1 MLRACVRHRK
11 TWLALSGV
19 LALCFSAS
27 GADVKID
34 TDTFG
39 GLKARAIGPAVM
51 SGRIAAVAAVRGD
64 RLTIYAGAAGGGVW
78 KSTNGGLNFA
88 PVFDKD
94 TQSIGAIAID
104 PSNTNTVWVGT
115 GESWVRN
122 SVSVGTGLYKTTDGG
137 ENWQPAGLA
146 DSEHISRILVDPR
159 DGNKVFACALGHLW
173 NANAERGVFR
183 TTDGGK
189 TWKKILFVN
198 EDTGCGDLSADPQ
211 EPRILY
217 AGMWQVRRKP
227 WTFSSGGP
235 GSGLYRSTDGG
246 ETWQRMHKGLPEG
259 DLGRIGVAPAPSRPN
274 VVYAVVEAKK
284 TAFYRSDDLGE
295 TWTETNSSF
304 NVQGRPFYFATLT
317 VDPKDF
323 NRVYKPG
330 YGITVSEDGG
340 KTFGGVTV
348 GDSGFGGGGFHG
360 DVHALWIDPK
370 DSNILLIGTDGGV
383 YKSEDRGAHWRFLA
397 GLPVPQ
403 YYHVTYDMAEPY
415 NVYGGLQDNGTWMGP
430 SRHSGGIFGRHW
442 RVLGPGDGFWAQVD
456 SGDPGIVY
464 VEAQGGH
471 LIRVSNSTGKSKQI
485 APYAKAGEPDLRF
498 NWNTPIVVRPSR
510 GGSLYFGAQYLFR
523 STDRGESWQ
532 RLSPDL
538 TTNDPAKLKQEESGG
553 LTVDNTD
560 AEKHC
565 TIFAISESAKNP
577 EVVWVG
583 TDDGN
588 VQVTR
593 DGGKNWTN
601 VVANISGVPA
611 NTWVSSVEAG
621 NFDEGTAYVTFDG
634 HQSGDMKTYV
644 YRTRDFGKT
653 WQALATADLHGY
665 AHIIREDIVKPNLLF
680 LGTEFGLFISIDGGT
695 SWAQFTGGLPN
706 VAVRDIAIHPR
717 DADLILATHGR
728 GIYILDDVTPL
739 RSLTPE
745 ILDADATFLPAR
757 PPAMSVPNFEQ
768 RFDGDGEFIGQSVNE
783 GAAIN
788 YYLKKR
794 HMIGDL
800 RVEIYDAQGQQVYT
814 VPGERRR
821 GLNRVEWSLRSKGP
835 RTPPAVV
842 LVPDL
847 YTFMGP
853 LAAEGAYTVKL
864 IKGGQT
870 YTTELKVAGDPRSG
884 FTSEDRAL
892 ERKAAVQLFGMVER
906 LSYLAAAAAGL
917 RDQVADRAGK
927 LPAGDPLRKK
937 LEALRDS
944 VNKLSQSLAASREG
958 GYSGEIELREKVVG
972 LYGAV
977 NGYEGRPTASQLAQ
991 LEVLNKELDKAAAA
1005 LDGFTSKDAAAL
1017 NPQLEKKSFAP
1028 LKPLALDEWTKL
1040 TQKKS

>member
-1 MLRACVRHRK
+1 MFRSCVRHRMSC
-11 TWLALSGV
+11 LALAGI
-19 LALCFSAS
+19 LAVSFSAS
-27 GADVKID
+27 AADVKID
-34 TDTFG
+34 TETFG

-51 SGRIAAVAAVRGD
+51 SGRIAAIAASQGD
-64 RLTIYAGAAGGGVW
+64 RLTIYAGTAGGGVW
-78 KSTNGGLNFA
+78 KSTNGGVNFQ

-104 PSNTNTVWVGT
+104 PSNANTVWVGT

-137 ENWQPAGLA
+137 ENWQIAGLA
-146 DSEHISRILVDPR
+146 DSEHISRIVVDPR
-159 DGNKVFACALGHLW
+159 DGNKVFVCALGHLW

-183 TTDGGK
+183 TIDGGK
-189 TWKKILFVN
+189 TWKKVLYVN
-198 EDTGCGDLSADPQ
+198 EDTGCSDLSADPQ

-235 GSGLYRSTDGG
+235 GSGMYRSTDGG
-246 ETWQRMHKGLPEG
+246 ETWQRMTKGLPEG

-284 TAFYRSDDLGE
+284 TALYRSDDLGE
-295 TWTETNSSF
+295 TWTEINSSF

-317 VDPKDF
+317 VDPKDY

-330 YGITVSEDGG
+330 FFVTVSEDGG
-340 KTFGGVTV
+340 KTFSGVTV
-348 GDSGFGGGGFHG
+348 GDGGGFHG

-370 DSNILLIGTDGGV
+370 NPNNLLIGTDGGV
-383 YKSEDRGAHWRFLA
+383 YKSGDRGARWQILA

-403 YYHVTYDMAEPY
+403 FYHVAYDMAEPY
-415 NVYGGLQDNGTWMGP
+415 NVYGGLQDNGSWMGP
-430 SRHSGGIFGRHW
+430 SRHSGGIAGRHW
-442 RVLGPGDGFWAQVD
+442 RVIGKGDGFWAQVD
-456 SGDPGIVY
+456 PTDQDIAY
-464 VEAQGGH
+464 VEYQGGH
-471 LIRVSNSTGKSKQI
+471 LVRVNKSTSKSKQI
-485 APYAKAGEPDLRF
+485 APFAGAGEPDLRF
-498 NWNTPIVVRPSR
+498 NWNTPVYMRPSR
-510 GGSLYFGAQYLFR
+510 GGSLYMGAQYLFR
-523 STDRGESWQ
+523 STDRGESWK

-538 TTNDPAKLKQEESGG
+538 TTNDPAKLKQEQSGG

-577 EVVWVG
+577 EVIWAG

-601 VVANISGVPA
+601 VTGNLSGVPA
-611 NTWVSSVEAG
+611 ATWVSSVEAS
-621 NFDEGTAYVTFDG
+621 NFDEGTAYATFDG
-634 HQSGDMKTYV
+634 HQTGDLKTYI

-665 AHIIREDIVKPNLLF
+665 AHVIREDLVKPNLLF
-680 LGTEFGLFISIDGGT
+680 LGTEFGLFISIDGGAD
-695 SWAQFTGGLPN
+695 WAQFTGGLPN
-706 VAVRDIAIHPR
+706 VSVRDIAIHPR

-728 GIYILDDVTPL
+728 GIYILDDITSL

-745 ILDADATFLPAR
+745 VFDADVTFLPAR
-757 PPAMSVPNFEQ
+757 PASLSVPDFEQ
-768 RFDGDGEFIGQSVNE
+768 RFDGDGEFIGQSVDD
-783 GAAIN
+783 GATIN

-800 RVEIYDAQGQQVYT
+800 RIEIYDAQGQLVYT

-821 GLNRVEWSLRSKGP
+821 GLNRVAWSLRLKGP
-835 RTPPAVV
+835 RTPTATV
-842 LVPDL
+842 LVPDP

-864 IKGGQT
+864 IKGSQT
-870 YTTELKVAGDPRSG
+870 YTSELKVSGDPRSG
-884 FTSEDRAL
+884 FTSEDRAI
-892 ERKAAVQLFGMVER
+892 ERKGAVQLFGMVER
-906 LSYLAAAAAGL
+906 LSFLAAATGGL
-917 RDQVADRAGK
+917 RDQAADRASK
-927 LPAGDPLRKK
+927 LPANDLLRKK

-944 VNKLSQSLAASREG
+944 INKLSQSLAASREG
-958 GYSGEIELREKVVG
+958 GYSGEIELRERVVG

-991 LEVLNKELDKAAAA
+991 MEVLNKELDKAAAE
-1005 LDGFTSKDAAAL
+1005 LDGFAGKDLAAL
-1017 NPQLEKKSFAP
+1017 NPQLEKKTLAP
-1028 LKPLALDEWTKL
+1028 LKTL
-1040 TQKKS
+1040 TQEEWKKQGEKKS